1 MNKVIKIKNEKN
13 ITPKELIEACN
24 GDEII
29 ARILFNRGI
38 ITREQIKEITD
49 LDNYVPFNSLDF
61 PNIDKAIEI
70 ILDSID
76 NEEKIAVY
84 GDYDVDGVTSTTIL
98 VDALKNIGA
107 KVTYHLPDRF
117 SEGYGMNIDV
127 VRHLAEEGVKT
138 IVTCDCGIANFN
150 EIDEARRL
158 GMRVVLTDHH
168 TIGEDIP
175 DADVVIN
182 FKLLPEAHKA
192 RDISGCATAYHLIN
206 AIYTEIGRDDAYKYL
221 DLVALS
227 IIADV
232 ITVRNEARYLL
243 IKGMPFLLNGNRI
256 GIKALLDL
264 IGGEIKTEEDIAF
277 QISPR
282 INAAGRMETAAIP
295 VEMLLTKD
303 YDRAYELA
311 QQIDFLNIER
321 KNIQQEIFEEA
332 KRQVEEEK
340 ASKNILAIYGE
351 GWHHGIIGIVAGKV
365 CETYGKPSLI
375 MSLSEDGENIVG
387 SARSTEDVN
396 IYEVLKKH
404 EKYLVKF
411 GGHSGAAGFS
421 LNKSQLKEFV
431 KALENHGDI
440 YLASKEENIVY
451 ADMELKLNQ
460 INYDLVDRIES
471 LSPYG
476 EGFDRPIFCNM
487 QLNVIADRVTPKG
500 HHFPVLE
507 DIEGNKINALLWF
520 GGSDSLEGQKIS
532 ARYTITESVFNGEKE
547 LKLQLNDVIILED
560 KEIIDYEKPIFSL
573 DENYSINEFIKKFLG
588 IIKFAIS
595 NKSGIISMKKLSE
608 LVHVEEELVQVIIA
622 YLEEM
627 GYFKATFA
635 GDMEEVFFEISN
647 YKGKRNT
654 YLEKTILKALN
665 EKKEMV
671 EYFKESEKNEEF

>member
-1 MNKVIKIKNEKN
+1 MK
-13 ITPKELIEACN
+13 
-24 GDEII
+24 
-29 ARILFNRGI
+29 
-38 ITREQIKEITD
+38 
-49 LDNYVPFNSLDF
+49 
-61 PNIDKAIEI
+61 
-70 ILDSID
+70 
-76 NEEKIAVY
+76 
-84 GDYDVDGVTSTTIL
+84 
-98 VDALKNIGA
+98 
-107 KVTYHLPDRF
+107 
-117 SEGYGMNIDV
+117 
-127 VRHLAEEGVKT
+127 
-138 IVTCDCGIANFN
+138 
-150 EIDEARRL
+150 
-158 GMRVVLTDHH
+158 VVLTDHH

-175 DADVVIN
+175 EADVVIN
-182 FKLLPEAHKA
+182 FKLFPEGHKA

-243 IKGMPFLLNGNRI
+243 IKGLPILLNGNRI

-311 QQIDFLNIER
+311 QQIDLLNIER
-321 KNIQQEIFEEA
+321 KNIQQAIFEEA

-340 ASKNILAIYGE
+340 ANKNILAIYGE

-375 MSLSEDGENIVG
+375 MTLNEDGETIVG

-421 LNKSQLKEFV
+421 LNKSQLKDFI
-431 KALENHGDI
+431 KALETHGDI
-440 YLASKEENIVY
+440 YLAGKEDNIVY
-451 ADMELKLNQ
+451 ADMELNLNQ
-460 INYDLVDRIES
+460 INYDLVERIDA
-471 LSPYG
+471 LAPYG

-487 QLNVIADRVTPKG
+487 ELNVISDRVTPKG

-507 DIEGNKINALLWF
+507 DRDGNKINGLLWF
-520 GGSDSLEGQKIS
+520 GSTDSLEGQKIS
-532 ARYTITESVFNGEKE
+532 TRYTITESVFNGEKE
-547 LKLQLNDVIILED
+547 LKIQINDMIILED
-560 KEIIDYEKPIFSL
+560 KENIDYEKPVFSL
-573 DENYSINEFIKKFLG
+573 DEDYNLNEFMKKFLG

-608 LVHVEEELVQVIIA
+608 LLHVEEELAQIIIA

-635 GDMEEVFFEISN
+635 GDMEEVFFEYSSE
-647 YKGKRNT
+647 KGKRNT
-654 YLEKTILKALN
+654 YLEKTIVRALN

-671 EYFKESEKNEEF
+671 EYFKESEKNEDF

>member
-1 MNKVIKIKNEKN
+1 MNKVIRLKNEKN
-13 ITPKELIEACN
+13 KTPKELIEACN

-38 ITREQIKEITD
+38 ETIEQLKEIIHID
-49 LDNYVPFNSLDF
+49 SYIPFNSLDF

-98 VDALKNIGA
+98 VDALENIGA

-117 SEGYGMNIDV
+117 SEGYGMNIEV
-127 VRHLAEEGVKT
+127 VRKLAEEGVKT
-138 IVTCDCGIANFN
+138 IVTCDCGISNFN
-150 EIDEARRL
+150 EINEARRL
-158 GMRVVLTDHH
+158 GMKVVLTDHH
-168 TIGEDIP
+168 TIGEEIP

-182 FKLLPEAHKA
+182 FKLLPEGHKA

-243 IKGMPFLLNGNRI
+243 IQGMPFLLNGNRT

-303 YDRAYELA
+303 YGRAYELA
-311 QQIDFLNIER
+311 QQIDLLNIER

-340 ASKNILAIYGE
+340 TSKNILAIYGE

-375 MSLSEDGENIVG
+375 MTLNEDGETIVG

-404 EKYLVKF
+404 ENYLVKF
-411 GGHSGAAGFS
+411 GGHSGAAGFT

-431 KALENHGDI
+431 KALEIHGDI
-440 YLASKEENIVY
+440 YLASKEENIVC
-451 ADMELKLNQ
+451 ADMELNLNQ

-487 QLNVIADRVTPKG
+487 ELNVIADRVTPKG

-507 DIEGNKINALLWF
+507 DKEGNKINALLWF
-520 GGSDSLEGQKIS
+520 GGNDSLEGQKIS

-560 KEIIDYEKPIFSL
+560 KENVDYEKPVFSL
-573 DENYSINEFIKKFLG
+573 EENYNINEFMKKFLG

-608 LVHVEEELVQVIIA
+608 LVHVEEELIQVIIA

-635 GDMEEVFFEISN
+635 GDMEEVFFEFSN
-647 YKGKRNT
+647 GKGKRNT
-654 YLEKTILKALN
+654 YLEKTILRALN
-665 EKKEMV
+665 EKNEMV
-671 EYFKESEKNEEF
+671 KFFKESENNEEL

>member
-13 ITPKELIEACN
+13 ITPKDLVEACN

-38 ITREQIKEITD
+38 TTKEQIKEITD
-49 LDNYVPFNSLDF
+49 IDSYIPFNSLDF

-84 GDYDVDGVTSTTIL
+84 GDYDVDGVTATTIL
-98 VDALKNIGA
+98 VDALKEIGA
-107 KVTYHLPDRF
+107 RVTYHLPDRF

-127 VRHLAEEGVKT
+127 VRKLAAEGVKT
-138 IVTCDCGIANFN
+138 IVTCDCGISNFN
-150 EIDEARRL
+150 EINEARRL
-158 GMRVVLTDHH
+158 GMKVVLTDHH
-168 TIGEDIP
+168 TIGEEIP

-182 FKLLPEAHKA
+182 FKLLPEGYKA

-206 AIYTEIGRDDAYKYL
+206 AIYTELGRDDAYTYL

-232 ITVRNEARYLL
+232 ITVRNEARFLL
-243 IKGMPFLLNGNRI
+243 IQGMPFLLNGSRT

-311 QQIDFLNIER
+311 QQIDLLNIER

-340 ASKNILAIYGE
+340 ASKNILVIYGE

-365 CETYGKPSLI
+365 CETYGKPTLI
-375 MSLSEDGENIVG
+375 MTLNEDGETIVG

-404 EKYLVKF
+404 ENYLLKF

-431 KALENHGDI
+431 KALETHGDI
-440 YLASKEENIVY
+440 YLASKEENVVY
-451 ADMELKLNQ
+451 ADMELNLNQ
-460 INYDLVDRIES
+460 INYDLVGRIDS

-487 QLNVIADRVTPKG
+487 GLNVIADRVTPKG

-507 DIEGNKINALLWF
+507 DKEGNKINALLWF
-520 GGSDSLEGQKIS
+520 GGNESLEGQKIS
-532 ARYTITESVFNGEKE
+532 VRYTITESVFNGEKE
-547 LKLQLNDVIILED
+547 LKLQLNDVIIVED
-560 KEIIDYEKPIFSL
+560 NENVDYEKPIFSL
-573 DENYSINEFIKKFLG
+573 DEDYAINEFMKKFLG

-627 GYFKATFA
+627 GYFKATFT
-635 GDMEEVFFEISN
+635 GNMEEVFFESSN
-647 YKGKRNT
+647 EKSKRNT
-654 YLEKTILKALN
+654 YLEKTILRALN

-671 EYFKESEKNEEF
+671 EYFKESEKNEEI